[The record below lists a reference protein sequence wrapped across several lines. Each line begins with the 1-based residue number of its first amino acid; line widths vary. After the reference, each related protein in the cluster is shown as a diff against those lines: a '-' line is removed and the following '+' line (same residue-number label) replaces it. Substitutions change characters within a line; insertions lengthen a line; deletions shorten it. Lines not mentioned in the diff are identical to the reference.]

1 MKKRIFDSLIYIIID
16 KKMNSNK
23 YIDEI
28 IKGLSIKGSLLFT
41 YMCIISKIRQNVNAE
56 SSSDIYLGTECA
68 DIDLGTECD
77 GIYLGTE
84 CLGTEC
90 DDMASNSNFG
100 DNIYYSTKYDGIDVN
115 AAYDGSRVIIQK
127 HTTTMR
133 PYAEII
139 ENTKFGKVKVYKSVI
154 ILAEGIVI
162 TLFPNYK
169 IRISQN
175 STIGELDQY
184 DLMLMD
190 SKNTFIDLNLEECP
204 EYYSKLI
211 PKKINISNLQEE
223 IYFLLLVLP
232 TIL

>member
-1 MKKRIFDSLIYIIID
+1 MKKRIFDSLIYIIIY
-16 KKMNSNK
+16 KMNSNK

-28 IKGLSIKGSLLFT
+28 IKGLSTKSSLLFT
-41 YMCIISKIRQNVNAE
+41 YMCIISKIRQNV
-56 SSSDIYLGTECA
+56 TECDNMVSDGEFD
-68 DIDLGTECD
+68 DIALGTECD
-77 GIYLGTE
+77 DID
-84 CLGTEC
+84 LGTEC
-90 DDMASNSNFG
+90 DDMASNSNC

-127 HTTTMR
+127 YTTTTR

-154 ILAEGIVI
+154 ILTEGIVI

-175 STIGELDQY
+175 STIEELEYY

-190 SKNTFIDLNLEECP
+190 STNTFIDLNLEEYP

>member
-1 MKKRIFDSLIYIIID
+1 
-16 KKMNSNK
+16 MNSNK

-28 IKGLSIKGSLLFT
+28 IKGLSTKGSLLFT
-41 YMCIISKIRQNVNAE
+41 YMCIISKLRQNTTECNVASN
-56 SSSDIYLGTECA
+56 DDKYLGTECD

-77 GIYLGTE
+77 DIE
-84 CLGTEC
+84 
-90 DDMASNSNFG
+90 SNREYG
-100 DNIYYSTKYDGIDVN
+100 NIYYSTKYDGIDVD
-115 AAYDGSRVIIQK
+115 AEYDGSRVIIQK
-127 HTTTMR
+127 HTTITR

-139 ENTKFGKVKVYKSVI
+139 ENTKFGKVQVYKSVI
-154 ILAEGIVI
+154 ILTEGIVI

-169 IRISQN
+169 IRISQ
-175 STIGELDQY
+175 EKLEHY

-190 SKNTFIDLNLEECP
+190 STNTFIDLNLEEYP

>member
-1 MKKRIFDSLIYIIID
+1 
-16 KKMNSNK
+16 MNLSK

-28 IKGLSIKGSLLFT
+28 IKGLSTKGSLLFT
-41 YMCIISKIRQNVNAE
+41 YMCIISKIRQNA
-56 SSSDIYLGTECA
+56 A
-68 DIDLGTECD
+68 ECD
-77 GIYLGTE
+77 NGKCDNIYLGTE

-90 DDMASNSNFG
+90 LDTECLGTECLGTDCDDMVSNDEYN
-100 DNIYYSTKYDGIDVN
+100 NIYYSTKYDGIDVN
-115 AAYDGSRVIIQK
+115 AEYDGSRVIIQK
-127 HTTTMR
+127 HMATVR

-139 ENTKFGKVKVYKSVI
+139 ENTKFGKVQVYKSVI
-154 ILAEGIVI
+154 ILTEGIVI

-169 IRISQN
+169 IRISQE
-175 STIGELDQY
+175 ELEYY

-190 SKNTFIDLNLEECP
+190 STNTFIDLNLKEYP

-232 TIL
+232 TIF

>member
-1 MKKRIFDSLIYIIID
+1 
-16 KKMNSNK
+16 MNSNK
-23 YIDEI
+23 FDEI
-28 IKGLSIKGSLLFT
+28 IKGLSTKNSLLFT
-41 YMCIISKIRQNVNAE
+41 YMLIISKIRQNATKCDNVE
-56 SSSDIYLGTECA
+56 SSSDIYLGTEC
-68 DIDLGTECD
+68 DD
-77 GIYLGTE
+77 IYLGTE
-84 CLGTEC
+84 CDDIYLSTEC
-90 DDMASNSNFG
+90 DDMASNDNC

-115 AAYDGSRVIIQK
+115 AAYDERRIIIQK
-127 HTTTMR
+127 HTTATR

-154 ILAEGIVI
+154 ILTEGIVI

-175 STIGELDQY
+175 STIEELEHY

-190 SKNTFIDLNLEECP
+190 STNTFIDLNLEEYS